1 MCKNY
6 VLARIRQRCNIGVDN
21 HMIMPALLL
30 IRIAR
35 AYFVSCERLYLGRPA
50 PVGRKLLV

>member
-1 MCKNY
+1 MCKNC
-6 VLARIRQRCNIGVDN
+6 VLARIRQLCNIGLDN
-21 HMIMPALLL
+21 HMIMPALL